1 MKKLLKNKKGF
12 TLVELLA
19 VIVVLAIIMVIAV
32 TQVNSTIK
40 KSRTNSFLSS
50 YKMLVKEIKS
60 RMAME
65 GLGDAATTIACSDAA
80 SCATLYD
87 ISSSDYDMVV
97 TANGTNGY
105 KLDLTGKGKFANM
118 EGLKD
123 SCPVTD
129 ACPNSGNAANP
140 VYQQI
145 KVIIDSNGTVTKQ

>member
-1 MKKLLKNKKGF
+1 MKKILKNKKGF

-40 KSRTNSFLSS
+40 KSRTNSFISS

-65 GLGDAATTIACSDAA
+65 GLGDAATTIACADSAA
-80 SCATLYD
+80 CATLYD
-87 ISSSDYDMVV
+87 ISSSDYEMIV
-97 TANGTNGY
+97 TAVGTSY

-118 EGLKD
+118 EGLD
-123 SCPVTD
+123 TSCPVTD
-129 ACPNSGNAANP
+129 ACPNSAASGTP
-140 VYQQI
+140 EYQQI
-145 KVIIDSNGTVTKQ
+145 KVKINSDGSVTKQ

>member
-1 MKKLLKNKKGF
+1 MKKILKNKKGF

-40 KSRTNSFLSS
+40 KSRTNSFISS

-65 GLGDAATTIACSDAA
+65 GLGDAATTIECADAA
-80 SCATLYD
+80 TCATLYD
-87 ISSSDYDMVV
+87 ISSSDYDMKV
-97 TANGTNGY
+97 TSDGAGGY
-105 KLDLTGKGKFANM
+105 NLDLTGIGKFANM
-118 EGLKD
+118 EGLD
-123 SCPVTD
+123 TSCPVTN
-129 ACPNSGNAANP
+129 ACPNSAVSGTP

-145 KVIIDSNGTVTKQ
+145 NVKINSNGSVTEQ